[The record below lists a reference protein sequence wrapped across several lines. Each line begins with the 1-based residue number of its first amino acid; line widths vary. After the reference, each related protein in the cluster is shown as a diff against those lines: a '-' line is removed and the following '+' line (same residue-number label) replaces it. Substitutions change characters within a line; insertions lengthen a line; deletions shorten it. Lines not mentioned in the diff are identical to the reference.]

1 MKYMDLKYILN
12 VLHAL
17 LVETEGQLQFLV
29 SCKKINIR
37 YYFPPK
43 IFILPSAAAFSF
55 LMDFSSD
62 AFLSSVQSLMMSF
75 AYHLLIMNV

>member
-1 MKYMDLKYILN
+1 MDLKYILN
-12 VLHAL
+12 VLHAP
-17 LVETEGQLQFLV
+17 LVETEGQLKFLV

-37 YYFPPK
+37 YFPPK